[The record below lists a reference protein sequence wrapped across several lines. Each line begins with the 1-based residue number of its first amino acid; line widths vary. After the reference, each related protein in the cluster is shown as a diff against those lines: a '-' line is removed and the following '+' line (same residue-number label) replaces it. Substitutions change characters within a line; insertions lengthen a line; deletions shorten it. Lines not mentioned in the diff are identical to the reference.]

1 MKKKLLLNSIT
12 AVMLSVLPYH
22 AIADDFVETPK
33 TPFNKSLVY
42 PEHIHEDYQ
51 PLEKSD
57 QLAHLRDDI
66 NNAKKG
72 ISDTNTRISYIG
84 KNISDRITTL
94 DNNVNSKVDDIHKTI
109 TENRLI
115 DKRITMKLH
124 RDIQDLD
131 KKQIEEIKRTDNS
144 INTLND
150 TLTELNLAVED
161 NNIKGKKYTD
171 DKIIA
176 TEEKLADSEI
186 ILNSL
191 IEDAVTTSK
200 SHTDLTL
207 RSQQMLN
214 INRFD
219 SIESQ
224 YDKKFDN
231 IERKIA
237 KNAKRANAGIASV
250 AAMSNIPYSTKTRFS
265 AGIGL
270 GNYKS
275 AKAIAAGAQYQL
287 KQNLNLRG
295 SISWNN
301 ASSPV
306 IGAGIAFG
314 W

>member
-1 MKKKLLLNSIT
+1 MKKNRLLNSIT
-12 AVMLSVLPYH
+12 VVMLSALSHY
-22 AIADDFVETPK
+22 AIANDFVETSK
-33 TPFNKSLVY
+33 TPFNESLVY
-42 PEHIHEDYQ
+42 PEHTHEDYQ

-57 QLAHLRDDI
+57 QLTHLRDDI
-66 NNAKKG
+66 YKTKKD
-72 ISDTNTRISYIG
+72 IRDTNTRINYIG
-84 KNISDRITTL
+84 KNTSDRITML
-94 DNNVNSKVDDIHKTI
+94 DNNVKSKVDDIHKTI
-109 TENRLI
+109 ADNRLV

-144 INTLND
+144 INTLKE

-200 SHTDLTL
+200 SHADLTL
-207 RSQQMLN
+207 LNQQMLN

-219 SIESQ
+219 NIENQ

-231 IERKIA
+231 VERKIA
-237 KNAKRANAGIASV
+237 KNAKQANAGIASV

-275 AKAIAAGAQYQL
+275 AKAIAAGAQYQV

-295 SISWNN
+295 SVSWNN
-301 ASSPV
+301 ASSAV
-306 IGAGIAFG
+306 VGAGIAFG